1 MHLVA
6 DYDDFVAVVAV
17 VDFGD
22 LDAVAV
28 AVIAWAAAA
37 AAVAAAVVAATFV
50 VDLAAAVTKNL
61 SPFSIYQ
68 YDNLPGHE
76 PLRGCPVDQGGR
88 VSEPG
93 CARRANVAPFIR
105 NRLFDVRRGGG
116 SVFGIIGLFF
126 RNSIF
131 VP

>member
-1 MHLVA
+1 MVV

-17 VDFGD
+17 VDFGGF
-22 LDAVAV
+22 DAFV
-28 AVIAWAAAA
+28 
-37 AAVAAAVVAATFV
+37 AVAAAVVAAATFV

-105 NRLFDVRRGGG
+105 NRLFDVRRD
-116 SVFGIIGLFF
+116 
-126 RNSIF
+126 R
-131 VP
+131 